1 MQEQLAIICV
11 HSNAQINSD
20 IPGKS
25 QRSLMD
31 KSL

>member
-11 HSNAQINSD
+11 HSNVQTNSV

-25 QRSLMD
+25 QLSLMD
-31 KSL
+31 ISL